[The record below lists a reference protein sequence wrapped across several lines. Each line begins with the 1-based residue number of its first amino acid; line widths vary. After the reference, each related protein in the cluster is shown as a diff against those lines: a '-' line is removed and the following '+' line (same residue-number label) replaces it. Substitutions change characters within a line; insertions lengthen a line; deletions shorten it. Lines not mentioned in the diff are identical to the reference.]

1 MLRIIATGLPIAL
14 LTGCWLYPGPHA
26 PRYGELS
33 ISGTPDAVC
42 IRSNEKGELFDPYIV
57 SIGSYGPD
65 RVADIWEQ
73 KFPAE
78 TGFMVAAS
86 DCLPIYP
93 ENARI
98 PLRTGVAYNVSMM
111 NQSSPVRT
119 FHASFC
125 VINRSGRSEL
135 HQVRYEKSI
144 GGRDWTPCELPG
156 PPPH

>member
-1 MLRIIATGLPIAL
+1 MLRIFATGLPVAL

-26 PRYGELS
+26 PTYGVLS

-42 IRSNEKGELFDPYIV
+42 IRSNKEGELFDPYIV
-57 SIGSYGPD
+57 SIGSYEPG

-73 KFPAE
+73 KFPVD

-98 PLRTGVAYNVSMM
+98 PLRTGVAYNISMM

-119 FHASFC
+119 FNADFC
-125 VINRSGRSEL
+125 VIDRAGRPEI
-135 HQVRYEKSI
+135 HQVRYEDRIK
-144 GGRDWTPCELPG
+144 GRDWTPCALPG